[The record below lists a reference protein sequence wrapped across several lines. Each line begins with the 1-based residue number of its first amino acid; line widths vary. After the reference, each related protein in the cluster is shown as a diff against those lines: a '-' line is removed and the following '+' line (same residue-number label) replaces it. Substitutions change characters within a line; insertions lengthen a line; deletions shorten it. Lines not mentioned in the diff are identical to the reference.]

1 MNIKYLLSR
10 LLSRKGERFL
20 DFKVG
25 GCVVRNVVPL
35 GNYLTPGVTKV
46 GRLSFAGWMNDKKV
60 KIYSCHSRAQ
70 VDLRLALDKLSFSN
84 FSLPSVLAVEGD
96 IVVEEWIEGEVI
108 RSSGAF
114 ESALAC
120 NIINEFHDSTCYL
133 GREFLARSPFC
144 YFEDYLVARL
154 GRWRGVAQ
162 IAEMLSTWQAQL
174 ASLESVIAPK
184 LFHPDLSYRNMI
196 RSARD
201 GRFVVVDNELLG
213 VGRGWVLDW
222 HNAGIPNCSLQEAA
236 GSVDI
241 KDFVSL
247 SWDLRRLGS
256 MLDAC
261 DYRGVR
267 GLLGG

>member
-20 DFKVG
+20 DLKVG
-25 GCVVRNVVPL
+25 GNVIRDVEPL
-35 GNYLTPGVTKV
+35 GNYFTPGVTKV
-46 GRLSFAGWMNDKKV
+46 GRLSFSGWINDKKV
-60 KIYSCHSRAQ
+60 KIYSCHSSAQ
-70 VDLRLALDKLSFSN
+70 VDLRLALGKLSFTH
-84 FSLPSVLAVEGD
+84 FSLPSVLAVEGN
-96 IVVEEWIEGEVI
+96 IVVEEWIEGEPVK
-108 RSSGAF
+108 SVGAF
-114 ESALAC
+114 ESALTC
-120 NIINEFHDSTCYL
+120 NIINEFHVSTCYL
-133 GREFLARSPFC
+133 RRELLVSSPFC

-162 IAEMLSTWQAQL
+162 IAEMLSTWQTQL

-184 LFHPDLSYRNMI
+184 LCHPDLSARNMI
-196 RSARD
+196 RSSRD

-222 HNAGIPNCSLQEAA
+222 HNAGIPECSLQEAG

-241 KDFVSL
+241 REFVSL
-247 SWDLRRLGS
+247 SWDLRRLGT